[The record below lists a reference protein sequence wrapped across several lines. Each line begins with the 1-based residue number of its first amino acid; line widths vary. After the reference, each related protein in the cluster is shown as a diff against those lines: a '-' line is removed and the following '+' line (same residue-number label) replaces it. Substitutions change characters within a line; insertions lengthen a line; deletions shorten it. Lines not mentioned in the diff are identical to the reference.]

1 MRAENVE
8 KVRKWWLAN
17 DARGLSAGEGAAACA
32 ADLACSV
39 NSVRGWQRDAFS
51 GTIAPWQEGYTRS
64 TPAEKTCPKC
74 KRTEGEVVFGVRKM
88 WRGGE
93 LKLVRQSYCNKC
105 R

>member
-8 KVRKWWLAN
+8 TVRKWWLAN

-32 ADLACSV
+32 
-39 NSVRGWQRDAFS
+39 
-51 GTIAPWQEGYTRS
+51 
-64 TPAEKTCPKC
+64 AEKTCPKC